1 MVGPGDRE
9 AGERWRPWIVDGKNA
24 FETRPWRCYVYI
36 VQGFAMLFRFN
47 RFVASTDLLTP
58 SRVSP

>member
-9 AGERWRPWIVDGKNA
+9 AGERLPPQDETSVTSTTTSEGSTPANFAIMFWYNGKNA

-36 VQGFAMLFRFN
+36 V
-47 RFVASTDLLTP
+47 
-58 SRVSP
+58 